1 MKKNKYII
9 VDLTDMSDPDITE
22 IKFIRAK
29 VNAGESIQPYEF
41 YDTIN
46 VGRKIGQLDKV
57 LDNAI
62 EDCSRLISDIL
73 TSTSEISSKLFEA
86 INKDLEP
93 KPNIFKRAWNWIKSK
108 FNK

>member
-9 VDLTDMSDPDITE
+9 IDLTDMSDPDITE
-22 IKFIRAK
+22 IKFICAK

-73 TSTSEISSKLFEA
+73 TSTSEISSKLFET

-93 KPNIFKRAWNWIKSK
+93 KPNIFKRTWNWIKGK